1 MITGVAVA
9 AISAGG
15 AFAQTAT
22 TQVADNG
29 TAVTEFVVTGSRIPE
44 PNLTSVSPVSVLGSD
59 QIQEAGVVR
68 VEDVINQL
76 PQAFA
81 GQGSNISNG
90 ASGTATVD
98 LRGLGCGRTLVLIDG
113 KRLMPGDPGVICA
126 DLNFI
131 PASLIERVDVL
142 TGGASA
148 VYGSDAMA
156 GVVNFIMRRD
166 MEGIRIDA
174 QVSEYVHTNGDSHID
189 GIVNAERATSANP
202 FEFNLPPTHVEDGL
216 AKDVTISI
224 GANAPDNKGN
234 VTAYASYRKV
244 DPVLQGQRDYS
255 ECTLGSGADYTCS
268 GSSTTFPTR
277 IGGLIV
283 NPVTGNSFRA
293 ANSVTDVY
301 NFGPTNYYQRPDE
314 RFSIGSFA
322 HYEIQ
327 PWLTAYTDLMFMDD
341 RSTAQIAPGGYFAGV
356 RQINC
361 NNPFLDATLANSDPA
376 LAATLCT
383 PAQIANGT
391 VISTII
397 RRRDVEGGNRQ
408 TNLEHVQQRYV
419 VGLKG
424 DLNDVWSYDAYL
436 QYGRTTVNSSQTG
449 NFVTTREQ
457 NALLVHNVNGVPTCD
472 SVVNGSDT
480 KCVPINLFQTGGVTQ
495 AALNYLSAVSL
506 ATGNLG
512 EQLANVNVTGKL
524 GGYGLKSPWST
535 EGVGINFGAETRS
548 EHLDTQADF
557 LSQNGLVDGNGAA
570 ALPVNNSYNVNEL
583 FAEIRV
589 PLVEDAPFIKLLDF
603 EGGYRYSQYSTGQQ
617 TSTYKLAG
625 NFEPID
631 GIRFRASY
639 QRAARAAN
647 VVELYA
653 PQNVVLDGTQDPCAG
668 LAAGAPNV
676 AKCMTAFNYTQ
687 AQVLSI
693 QANPANQYNGLT
705 GGNPNLKPE
714 VGNTFSVG
722 AVVQPRMVPG
732 LSVSVDYFNIKVN
745 GFIGGIGANLIL
757 NTCVQT
763 ANPFFCSLVHR
774 DTSQSVASGG
784 FGSLWLSPN
793 GFVQD
798 TTFNTGYL
806 QTKGIDFEVNY
817 RINLSQMGMG
827 DHGSLAF
834 NGVAT
839 DLISLSTSPLPGL
852 PAYNCEGFYGA
863 TCGTPNPKWRWKA
876 RLTWNTPW
884 HGFNISGQ
892 WRHFDG
898 VTNDCNS
905 SDPQLSGC
913 GPAAPTDAR
922 ISSVNYFDLSGSVKI
937 HDLVRLRFGVN
948 NIFDK
953 DPPLV
958 GSSACPVGICS
969 GNTFAQVYDTL
980 GRYMFMGVTA
990 DF

>member
-1 MITGVAVA
+1 M
-9 AISAGG
+9 
-15 AFAQTAT
+15 
-22 TQVADNG
+22 
-29 TAVTEFVVTGSRIPE
+29 
-44 PNLTSVSPVSVLGSD
+44 
-59 QIQEAGVVR
+59 
-68 VEDVINQL
+68 
-76 PQAFA
+76 
-81 GQGSNISNG
+81 
-90 ASGTATVD
+90 
-98 LRGLGCGRTLVLIDG
+98 
-113 KRLMPGDPGVICA
+113 
-126 DLNFI
+126 
-131 PASLIERVDVL
+131 
-142 TGGASA
+142 
-148 VYGSDAMA
+148 
-156 GVVNFIMRRD
+156 
-166 MEGIRIDA
+166 
-174 QVSEYVHTNGDSHID
+174 
-189 GIVNAERATSANP
+189 
-202 FEFNLPPTHVEDGL
+202 
-216 AKDVTISI
+216 
-224 GANAPDNKGN
+224 
-234 VTAYASYRKV
+234 
-244 DPVLQGQRDYS
+244 
-255 ECTLGSGADYTCS
+255 
-268 GSSTTFPTR
+268 
-277 IGGLIV
+277 
-283 NPVTGNSFRA
+283 
-293 ANSVTDVY
+293 
-301 NFGPTNYYQRPDE
+301 
-314 RFSIGSFA
+314 
-322 HYEIQ
+322 
-327 PWLTAYTDLMFMDD
+327 
-341 RSTAQIAPGGYFAGV
+341 
-356 RQINC
+356 
-361 NNPFLDATLANSDPA
+361 
-376 LAATLCT
+376 
-383 PAQIANGT
+383 
-391 VISTII
+391 
-397 RRRDVEGGNRQ
+397 
-408 TNLEHVQQRYV
+408 
-419 VGLKG
+419 
-424 DLNDVWSYDAYL
+424 
-436 QYGRTTVNSSQTG
+436 
-449 NFVTTREQ
+449 
-457 NALLVHNVNGVPTCD
+457 
-472 SVVNGSDT
+472 
-480 KCVPINLFQTGGVTQ
+480 
-495 AALNYLSAVSL
+495 
-506 ATGNLG
+506 
-512 EQLANVNVTGKL
+512 
-524 GGYGLKSPWST
+524 
-535 EGVGINFGAETRS
+535 GINFGAETRS